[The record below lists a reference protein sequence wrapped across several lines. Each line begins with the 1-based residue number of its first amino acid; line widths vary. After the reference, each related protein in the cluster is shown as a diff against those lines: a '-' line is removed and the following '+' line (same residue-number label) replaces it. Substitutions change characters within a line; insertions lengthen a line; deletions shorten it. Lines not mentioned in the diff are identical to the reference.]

1 MCWVQFFKHK
11 NLIVHKYLPTY
22 YRKKARARSLS
33 KQRICTPTA
42 IVRQI
47 FTGTGKIENLTNFDN
62 YFSYYT
68 IINCH
73 PDMRSKIGRYQY
85 STDKDIFHISPSERL
100 IGRPLTQTPSISTAC
115 HLCVPPCP
123 PSFLDTKMLKNSY
136 FYQKFYVVPT
146 CTYT

>member
-1 MCWVQFFKHK
+1 MWVQFFKHK
-11 NLIVHKYLPTY
+11 KLIIHKYLPTY

-100 IGRPLTQTPSISTAC
+100 IGRPLPQTPSLCQLVHIHNIHITKGLHSPHVIMRVKISGKKST
-115 HLCVPPCP
+115 
-123 PSFLDTKMLKNSY
+123 SMEELKNH
-136 FYQKFYVVPT
+136 
-146 CTYT
+146 